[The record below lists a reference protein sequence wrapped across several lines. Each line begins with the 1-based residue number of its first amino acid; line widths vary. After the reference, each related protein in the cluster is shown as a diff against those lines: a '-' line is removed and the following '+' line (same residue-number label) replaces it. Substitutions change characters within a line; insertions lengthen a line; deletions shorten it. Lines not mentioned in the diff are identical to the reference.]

1 MDVVIETN
9 LSTIKVLEG
18 VQKKISRMNSDE
30 QQKFRLDNSL
40 GGTSDIIHKK
50 AIYRWVYLLTLTI
63 CLFVFILKLNN
74 NPSGNVSYTQHDTVV
89 TSDSCNFRPKFDI
102 FVKELKISYKMDTKL
117 CDLVDAFMRNCITK
131 SNFQYFQKKTTNK
144 RLKGLNFQICSIL
157 KYWFTTFF

>member
-50 AIYRWVYLLTLTI
+50 AIYR
-63 CLFVFILKLNN
+63 
-74 NPSGNVSYTQHDTVV
+74 
-89 TSDSCNFRPKFDI
+89 
-102 FVKELKISYKMDTKL
+102 
-117 CDLVDAFMRNCITK
+117 
-131 SNFQYFQKKTTNK
+131 
-144 RLKGLNFQICSIL
+144 
-157 KYWFTTFF
+157 